1 MELNKYIDHTLL
13 KADATEDQIVKI
25 CEEAI
30 EFDFFAVCVNSCHVA
45 LTRDVRDRLNGKYAI
60 ASVIGFPL
68 GAMSTES
75 KVAETSDACENG
87 ATEIDMVINIGML
100 KDKRYDDCREDIA
113 AVVREASKHGAHV
126 KVIIETCYLTDDEKK
141 TACLLS
147 KEANA
152 AFVKTSTGF
161 GTGGATVDDV
171 RLMRET
177 VGPEMGVKASG
188 GIRDLET
195 ALAMI
200 DAGANRLGASAGIQI
215 ISEYNSK

>member
-13 KADATEDQIVKI
+13 KADATEEQIIKI
-25 CEEAI
+25 CEEAAKY
-30 EFDFFAVCVNSCHVA
+30 DFIAVCVNSCHVA
-45 LTRDVRDRLNGKYAI
+45 LTREIREKLNGNYAI

-68 GAMSTES
+68 GAMSTAS
-75 KVAETSDACENG
+75 KVAETKDACENG
-87 ATEIDMVINIGML
+87 AKEIDMVINIGML
-100 KDKRYDDCREDIA
+100 KDKRYDDCKADIA
-113 AVVREASKHGAHV
+113 AVVEEAAKHDAHV
-126 KVIIETCYLTDDEKK
+126 KVIIETCYLTDEEKK

-161 GTGGATVDDV
+161 GTGGATVEDV

-200 DAGANRLGASAGIQI
+200 EAGANRLGASAGVQI
-215 ISEYNSK
+215 IAEYNSK

>member
-13 KADATEDQIVKI
+13 KADAKKEDIIKI
-25 CEEAI
+25 CQEAV
-30 EFDFFAVCVNSCHVA
+30 EYDFFAVCVNSCHVA
-45 LTRDVRDRLNGKYAI
+45 LTKEIRDKINGNYAI

-68 GAMSTES
+68 GAMSTAS
-75 KVAETSDACENG
+75 KVAETADACQNG
-87 ATEIDMVINIGML
+87 AREIDMVINIGML
-100 KDKRYDDCREDIA
+100 KDGNFDECREDIA
-113 AVVREASKHGAHV
+113 AVVKEAAKYDAHV
-126 KVIIETCYLTDDEKK
+126 KVIIETCYLTDEEKK

-161 GTGGATVDDV
+161 GTGGATVEDV
-171 RLMRET
+171 KLMRET
-177 VGPEMGVKASG
+177 VGPDMGVKASG

-215 ISEYNSK
+215 ISEYKAK

>member
-13 KADATEDQIVKI
+13 KPDATEEQIIKI
-25 CEEAI
+25 CEEAA
-30 EFDFFAVCVNSCHVA
+30 EYSFYAVCVNSCHVA
-45 LTRDVRDRLNGKYAI
+45 LAKNQRERLNGNYAI

-68 GAMSTES
+68 GAMSTAS
-75 KVAETSDACENG
+75 KVAETGDACENG

-100 KDKRYDDCREDIA
+100 KDKRYDECKEDIA
-113 AVVREASKHGAHV
+113 AVVQEADKHNAHV
-126 KVIIETCYLTDDEKK
+126 KVIIETCYLTDEEKK

-161 GTGGATVDDV
+161 GTGGATAHDV

-195 ALAMI
+195 ALTMI
-200 DAGANRLGASAGIQI
+200 EAGANRLGVSAGIQI
-215 ISEYNSK
+215 ITEYNSK